1 MAQLINPK
9 TNGHFNILSLTIS
22 IVVLL
27 SIEHI
32 RLQAKESF
40 NRTISGVDLIVGA
53 PSGQLNLL
61 LYSVFR
67 MGSPANNINF
77 TSFTVLKKTTT
88 S

>member
-1 MAQLINPK
+1 L
-9 TNGHFNILSLTIS
+9 TSLSLTIS

-40 NRTISGVDLIVGA
+40 NSTISGVDLSVGA
-53 PSGQLNLL
+53 LSGQLNLL

-67 MGSPANNINF
+67 MGNPTNNIKYTNF
-77 TSFTVLKKTTT
+77 TMS
-88 S
+88 